1 MNTLLLKALILTV
14 FTMPVL
20 ADDHEAKDSMEEENI
35 SPSYFPIEPDIV
47 TNFLSIR
54 SELGYVR
61 VAISIMVDKPED
73 LLVIEHHAPL
83 LRSAFIEIFGNQ
95 PKQKVTSQE
104 GKEEIRREC
113 LMVGNRLIE
122 LETGQQIIKNLLFTK
137 YMYN

>member
-1 MNTLLLKALILTV
+1 MNTLFFKALLLTV
-14 FTMPVL
+14 FSLPVL
-20 ADDHEAKDSMEEENI
+20 ADDHEANESMEAESI
-35 SPSYFPIEPDIV
+35 SPSYFPLEPDIV
-47 TNFLSIR
+47 TNYLSIR

-61 VAISIMVDKPED
+61 VAVSIMVEKPED

-104 GKEEIRREC
+104 GKEDIRREC

-122 LETGQQIIKNLLFTK
+122 LETGQKIIKNLLFTK